1 MKKQSNKKLVYNMYQ
16 KPEVIL
22 TTEGPIVFQTSF
34 DFASADL
41 LYFEKCV
48 LVIVYSGKHIP
59 LTKRFALITL
69 IFLWHFAVKKIQ
81 AVSHSVT

>member
-1 MKKQSNKKLVYNMYQ
+1 M
-16 KPEVIL
+16 IL

-34 DFASADL
+34 DFASTDL
-41 LYFEKCV
+41 LYFEKCE

-69 IFLWHFAVKKIQ
+69 IFL
-81 AVSHSVT
+81 